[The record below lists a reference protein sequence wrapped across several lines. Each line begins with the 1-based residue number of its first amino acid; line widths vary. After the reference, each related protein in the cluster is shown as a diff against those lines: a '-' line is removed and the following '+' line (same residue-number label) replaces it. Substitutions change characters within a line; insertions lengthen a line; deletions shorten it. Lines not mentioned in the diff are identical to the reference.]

1 MAVNAPL
8 TPTWM
13 GRDVLRVASN
23 ETRFVK
29 NITRKNGS
37 DFTVAA
43 TKVGDTV
50 GVRLPW
56 RPRTV
61 KGATFQGQSLTD
73 QIVNV
78 TITDQAQIGWGYS
91 STEGIFNIQDA
102 RERYVNPAGTQ
113 MANTWDVD
121 ALARLYQDVY
131 NNEGTPGTI
140 PVLNSVYAN
149 GRARLTNFAAPGDSR
164 NMVVNA
170 LMMAAIAGANVA
182 LFGPGKTRD
191 AMFED
196 AVMPQATDALGWKQ
210 WWEDVNVF
218 PHVYGTYT
226 VAGVVDGA
234 LQTGASILTKT
245 WTTGRLKKGD
255 TFTIAGVYAVN
266 PQSYQ
271 NTTQLQ
277 QFVVTANTD
286 DAAGAMTI
294 PISPSIITSGPYQTV
309 TGSPA
314 DNAVLTFTGG
324 AAGATSPQG
333 LGFHKQAFVI
343 AFADPYMPKVGVA
356 KIIRKD
362 GMAIRIWESS
372 DIGSDQHPTRLDS
385 WYGVKTLRAD
395 WATRINS

>member
-29 NITRKNGS
+29 NITKKGSS

-50 GVRLPW
+50 GVRLPQ
-56 RPRTV
+56 RFVTN
-61 KGATFQGQSLTD
+61 KGSAFVGQSLTD
-73 QIVNV
+73 QVVFV
-78 TITDQAQIGWGYS
+78 TITDQANIGWGYS
-91 STEGIFNIQDA
+91 SSEAIFNVQDA
-102 RERYVNPAGTQ
+102 RERYNNPAGTQ

-121 ALARLYQDVY
+121 MLGRLYQDVY

-140 PVLNSVYAN
+140 PSANETYTN
-149 GRARLTNFAAPGDSR
+149 GRARLTNFATPSDSR
-164 NMVVNA
+164 VMVVNA
-170 LMMAAIAGANVA
+170 LMMAKIAGANIA

-234 LQTGASILTKT
+234 NQTGASLLTKT
-245 WTTGRLKKGD
+245 WTSGALKKGD
-255 TFTIAGVYAVN
+255 TFTIAGVFAVN

-277 QFVVTANTD
+277 QFVVTND
-286 DAAGAMTI
+286 VSDAAGAMTI
-294 PISPSIITSGPYQTV
+294 PISPSIITSGAYKTV
-309 TGSPA
+309 TASPA
-314 DNAVLTFTGG
+314 DAAVITFTANGT
-324 AAGATSPQG
+324 TSPQG
-333 LGFHKQAFVI
+333 LGFHKQAFVM
-343 AFADPYMPKVGVA
+343 AFADPVMPRQGVA
-356 KIIRKD
+356 KVIRKD
-362 GMAIRIWESS
+362 GAAIRIWEAS
-372 DIGSDQHPTRLDS
+372 DIMTDQHPTRLDS
-385 WYGVKTLRAD
+385 WYGGKTLRAD
-395 WATRINS
+395 WALRINS